1 LRSSLYLWPEA
12 ILISNPIF
20 SIFVVIG
27 MGKRGRPSGLTPSK
41 YYRVLSSLSAPI
53 MFNRLAQALDGY
65 VSRLTVA
72 KILKDAMLRGAVTVT
87 YRGKSALYELTKH
100 GHALTNQI
108 VFGVWWRLGRPRLD
122 GEFSLDGLHT
132 SIFSTFLLDRYP
144 LVRLRVRREECPEL
158 FTRLGD
164 SVMEL
169 ETRIIDLYRSLSR
182 RIVDYERQLEAKIRA
197 GHDIMDVNRWVIERE
212 AEGWPEDVIL
222 HRVSGIVESGLAC
235 KRCFDRGRVSE
246 IVKREEDYQCPQCG
260 WKTEK
265 PENFLETEFKEW
277 LRGFEESGTPL
288 KIGRLLIYPPRLK
301 AGLA

>member
-1 LRSSLYLWPEA
+1 M
-12 ILISNPIF
+12 
-20 SIFVVIG
+20 G
-27 MGKRGRPSGLTPSK
+27 MGKKGRPAGLSQAK
-41 YYRVLSSLSAPI
+41 YYAVLSILRTPTSFS
-53 MFNRLAQALDGY
+53 RLAQILAGR
-65 VSRLTVA
+65 VSRLTAA
-72 KILKDAMLRGAVTVT
+72 KILKDAMLKGAVTVT

-100 GHALTNQI
+100 GHALTNQV
-108 VFGVWWRLGRPRLD
+108 VFSIWWRLGRPRLD

-235 KRCFDRGRVSE
+235 RRCFERGRISE
-246 IVKREEDYQCPQCG
+246 VLAEDEGYKCPSCG
-260 WKTEK
+260 WEAER
-265 PENFLETEFKEW
+265 PQNFLEEEFREW
-277 LRGFEESGTPL
+277 LREFEESGTPL
-288 KIGRLLIYPPRLK
+288 KVNRLLIYPPRIK
-301 AGLA
+301 AGLH